1 MEESLTI
8 LKEYALSSD
17 NLWLSA
23 KLQLLEKEIEIEII
37 NTQIKMLEKLQIM
50 KVNEVAWDNLKKQIE
65 MHLKEDPNL
74 TDIKINYQMKIP
86 TFGTRNYLN
95 LNVSINK

>member
-1 MEESLTI
+1 VVLKDGTKQTFVASVKKIQSLT
-8 LKEYALSSD
+8 KQK
-17 NLWLSA
+17 N
-23 KLQLLEKEIEIEII
+23 
-37 NTQIKMLEKLQIM
+37 NM
-50 KVNEVAWDNLKKQIE
+50 KVNETAWINLKKQIE

-74 TDIKINYQMKIP
+74 TDVAINYQVKIP

>member
-1 MEESLTI
+1 VVLKDGTKQTFVVIVKKIQSLT
-8 LKEYALSSD
+8 KQK
-17 NLWLSA
+17 N
-23 KLQLLEKEIEIEII
+23 
-37 NTQIKMLEKLQIM
+37 NM
-50 KVNEVAWDNLKKQIE
+50 KVNETAWVNLKKQIE

-74 TDIKINYQMKIP
+74 TDVAINYQVKIP

>member
-1 MEESLTI
+1 MVPKDGTKQTFVVIVKKIQSLT
-8 LKEYALSSD
+8 KQK
-17 NLWLSA
+17 N
-23 KLQLLEKEIEIEII
+23 
-37 NTQIKMLEKLQIM
+37 NM
-50 KVNEVAWDNLKKQIE
+50 KVNETAWVNLKKQIE

-74 TDIKINYQMKIP
+74 TDVAINYQVKIP

>member
-1 MEESLTI
+1 VVLKDGTKQTFVVNVKKIQSLT
-8 LKEYALSSD
+8 KQK
-17 NLWLSA
+17 N
-23 KLQLLEKEIEIEII
+23 
-37 NTQIKMLEKLQIM
+37 NM
-50 KVNEVAWDNLKKQIE
+50 KVNETAWINLKKQIE

-74 TDIKINYQMKIP
+74 TDVAINYQVKIP

>member
-1 MEESLTI
+1 VVLKDGTKQTFVVNVKKIQSLT
-8 LKEYALSSD
+8 KQK
-17 NLWLSA
+17 N
-23 KLQLLEKEIEIEII
+23 
-37 NTQIKMLEKLQIM
+37 NM
-50 KVNEVAWDNLKKQIE
+50 KVNETAWVNLKKQIE

-74 TDIKINYQMKIP
+74 TDVAINYQVKIP

>member
-1 MEESLTI
+1 
-8 LKEYALSSD
+8 LKNY
-17 NLWLSA
+17 N
-23 KLQLLEKEIEIEII
+23 K
-37 NTQIKMLEKLQIM
+37 M
-50 KVNEVAWDNLKKQIE
+50 KVSEVAWSNLKKQIE

-74 TDIKINYQMKIP
+74 TDVKINYQMKIP

>member
-1 MEESLTI
+1 VVLKDGTEQTFVVIVKKIQSLT
-8 LKEYALSSD
+8 KQK
-17 NLWLSA
+17 N
-23 KLQLLEKEIEIEII
+23 
-37 NTQIKMLEKLQIM
+37 NM
-50 KVNEVAWDNLKKQIE
+50 KVNETAWINLKKQIE

-74 TDIKINYQMKIP
+74 TDVAINYQVKIP

>member
-1 MEESLTI
+1 
-8 LKEYALSSD
+8 
-17 NLWLSA
+17 
-23 KLQLLEKEIEIEII
+23 
-37 NTQIKMLEKLQIM
+37 M
-50 KVNEVAWDNLKKQIE
+50 KVNEVAWENLKKQIE

-95 LNVSINK
+95 LNFPSFFMIAIGTIVASWMYCRTIVILPHSAYLEFQLI

>member
-1 MEESLTI
+1 M
-8 LKEYALSSD
+8 
-17 NLWLSA
+17 
-23 KLQLLEKEIEIEII
+23 KL
-37 NTQIKMLEKLQIM
+37 
-50 KVNEVAWDNLKKQIE
+50 NEVAWDNLKKQIE

-74 TDIKINYQMKIP
+74 TDVKINYQIKIP